1 MGLYLMPRDGHG
13 GWKQHISKTTQRKF
27 YISNTSLYFA
37 QYMLCEGL
45 DLLVL
50 FAYFR
55 LGKRLSIRA
64 ANLVTKKLRRDM
76 MTEPS
81 AESEQTHS

>member
-1 MGLYLMPRDGHG
+1 
-13 GWKQHISKTTQRKF
+13 
-27 YISNTSLYFA
+27 
-37 QYMLCEGL
+37 MLCEGL

-55 LGKRLSIRA
+55 LGKRLSTRA

-76 MTEPS
+76 MIEPS